1 MSSEKFESGF
11 RFLGPIAKNA
21 SLGLPKGA
29 GDLADFP
36 SYEKRG
42 SLKGKFQAD
51 AGNGGCESLMR
62 SAEGIFDTL
71 LKT

>member
-36 SYEKRG
+36 S
-42 SLKGKFQAD
+42 
-51 AGNGGCESLMR
+51 NGALVVRETW
-62 SAEGIFDTL
+62 ENIEN
-71 LKT
+71 